1 MTLTVEAQPGVAVV
15 HASGELDA
23 YCAPDLERVVGELR
37 GHERVVLDLE
47 RVSFL
52 DSTALGL
59 LVRCVRE
66 VDDRQGAVRV
76 ALPLGTA
83 RRIFEITTLDR
94 VLPVSSS
101 YSAALAEVA
110 EGRDG

>member
-1 MTLTVEAQPGVAVV
+1 MTRLTVDAHDGVAVI

-23 YCAPDLERVVGELR
+23 FDAPDLERVVGEVR
-37 GHERVVLDLE
+37 GLPCVVLDLE

-52 DSTALGL
+52 DSTVLGL

-66 VDDRQGAVRV
+66 VDERQGAVRV
-76 ALPLGTA
+76 ALPLGAA

-94 VLPVSSS
+94 ELPIASS
-101 YSAALAEVA
+101 YSAALDEVA
-110 EGRDG
+110 QT